1 MNCNGLSLRFGGL
14 VQYNIRPAATVNPW
28 VGVAISYEIARSS
41 GTNGKNSV
49 ENRLAGLELAHLMA
63 GVDFRLGPLF
73 GIGPF
78 ADFALGQYSTAET
91 VQNAGGR
98 VTTLGGD
105 IADSALHEWVT
116 LGARGVFFP

>member
-1 MNCNGLSLRFGGL
+1 VNCNGLSLRFGGL

-28 VGVAISYEIARSS
+28 VGVAIGYEIARSS